1 MGNETMKG
9 CTMTLK
15 TVLTAALAV
24 LLMSCTAQGQRGP
37 KPVLPE
43 VADRPHWK
51 VFRSHSSHRAQFF
64 RRLLFGRLFVHEH
77 SAAPGMVGAEFVRN
91 DGRMFLC
98 FWDTKRKKYA
108 LDWARLDIETHSTG
122 AARKVTHKGGVG
134 RALLFYQHK
143 TGAMNVEVLL
153 GHKDPDK
160 RERVVRRSGWI
171 QESWPRVLANA
182 CPDFVTLSGLGINEK
197 QTSRNLDELR
207 KQDPDAL
214 IRHFP
219 GSQHTG
225 PGRTGLAASG
235 GAPTTTYEEIETWM
249 RAQEGNVLLSSLGNG
264 YVFSEGWTENTQIW
278 KIGYDGHVESFG
290 RITRK
295 TDASGQ
301 QWSISEV
308 PGVGTLY
315 YPIGYP
321 VPLMS
326 TGHRYPAWQ
335 LTDELIGRAE
345 PVPLPWMGER
355 YEGYRFLFHDKT
367 LTIVAPGDEYFT
379 GRWRW
384 TKGRLQVTV
393 DGEEQHARSIDW
405 RDLARALGVTPTMW
419 TPDMPNSR

>member
-1 MGNETMKG
+1 
-9 CTMTLK
+9 MTLK
-15 TVLTAALAV
+15 TVAAAILAGV
-24 LLMSCTAQGQRGP
+24 LVASCTAHGQRGP

-51 VFRSHSSHRAQFF
+51 VFRSHSSHNAEFF
-64 RRLLFGRLFVHEH
+64 ERFLFGRVFVHEH
-77 SAAPGMVGAEFVRN
+77 FAAPGVMSAEFVRA
-91 DGRMFLC
+91 DGFLFRC
-98 FWDTKRKKYA
+98 FYWSKEDRHALEWKKLA
-108 LDWARLDIETHSTG
+108 IETHSTG
-122 AARKVTHKGGVG
+122 AARTESHRGKVSRGLIFYEPATGSMRDEG
-134 RALLFYQHK
+134 LLFH
-143 TGAMNVEVLL
+143 E
-153 GHKDPDK
+153 DPH
-160 RERVVRRSGWI
+160 ERKWRVNRWGWV
-171 QESWPRVLANA
+171 QDSWPRALVEA
-182 CPDFVTLSGLGINEK
+182 CPDIPVLGGIAINEK

-207 KQDPDAL
+207 RQDPDAP
-214 IRHFP
+214 IRNFP

-235 GAPTTTYEEIETWM
+235 GAPTTSYEEIETWM

-405 RDLARALGVTPTMW
+405 RDLARELGATPTMW